1 MFVFSVVVVVFFVS
15 VQTLNSYISDNFNF
29 SKFFLH
35 LLGFRKQIERVKV
48 SESPCSLG
56 KTMQYLVFV
65 IVECFGNEIQEFPYH
80 YQKYLLT
87 LNLAS
92 KFRMNCLNS
101 ALANN

>member
-1 MFVFSVVVVVFFVS
+1 M
-15 VQTLNSYISDNFNF
+15 QTLNSYISDNFNF

-35 LLGFRKQIERVKV
+35 LLGFRKQIEKVKV
-48 SESPCSLG
+48 SESHCSLG

-65 IVECFGNEIQEFPYH
+65 IVECFRNEIQEFPYH
-80 YQKYLLT
+80 FQKYLLT